1 MAEGGGG
8 VGVGVGFGG
17 GGGAPPVPFK
27 ARGPA
32 AGAMLYYK
40 DALGTHFFFGGGG
53 APAVLSLLALLV

>member
-8 VGVGVGFGG
+8 GGVGVGFGG

-32 AGAMLYYK
+32 AGALLYYK
-40 DALGTHFFFGGGG
+40 DALGTPFF
-53 APAVLSLLALLV
+53 